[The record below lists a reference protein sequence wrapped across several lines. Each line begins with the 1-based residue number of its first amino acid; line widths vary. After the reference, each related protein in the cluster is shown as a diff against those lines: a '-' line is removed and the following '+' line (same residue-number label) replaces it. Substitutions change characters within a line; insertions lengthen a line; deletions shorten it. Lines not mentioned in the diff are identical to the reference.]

1 MSLHPILQWAQ
12 RPDLVL
18 ITVPLQDATN
28 VTVTIKDTLSIEFE
42 SEGKKYAASLTLF
55 DEVVP
60 EESSHV
66 VQPRKIEL
74 KLQKKNTDAEYWP
87 RLTKEKVKNSNIQI
101 DWNRWVDED
110 EVKEGENLGDFGMG
124 GGMPGMGGMGGGMP
138 GMGGMGGGMGG
149 MGGMDMQQ
157 LLAQMGGM
165 GGMDFGGAAGQEHMD
180 EDALAGGYGE
190 EKEEEEMPPL
200 EDH

>member
-18 ITVPLQDATN
+18 ITVPLQDAAN

-66 VQPRKIEL
+66 VRPRQIEL

-124 GGMPGMGGMGGGMP
+124 GGMPGMP
-138 GMGGMGGGMGG
+138 GMGGMGGG

-165 GGMDFGGAAGQEHMD
+165 GGMGGMDFGGAAGQEGLGEGD
-180 EDALAGGYGE
+180 FE

-200 EDH
+200 EDQ